1 MVSGKGSGEETDLQ
15 LNSIFSDG
23 GPEGMLTK
31 RDLKILLRSRSWDFM
46 KDCKK
51 PQSDGSPGVTQWNG
65 KPIYYRPGTSDC
77 RIISEILF
85 VPRCEYHVPRD
96 LKPKIIVDLGANIGI
111 ASIYFAHQFPDSE
124 IFAFEP
130 EEENFLLLEKNIQSC
145 ENARAFPVGLGNED
159 EVKEVYFSDNPNN
172 YGGFSFFPAGSNTS
186 MKKKVQVKKASD
198 YFREIGISR
207 VDLMKIDTEGSE
219 FEIITDLDPNMLK
232 EIEWIVGELHGIRD
246 FEMLAYLDQWFD
258 ISVKRSFEKRLF
270 MFQAWNRNSKLRV

>member
-1 MVSGKGSGEETDLQ
+1 
-15 LNSIFSDG
+15 
-23 GPEGMLTK
+23 MLTK
-31 RDLKILLRSRSWDFM
+31 GDLKILLRSRSWDFM

-51 PQSDGSPGVTQWNG
+51 PESGRSQGVYQWNG

-85 VPRCEYHVPRD
+85 TPRCEYHVPRA

-111 ASIYFAHQFPDSE
+111 ASIYFARQFPESE

-130 EEENFLLLEKNIQSC
+130 EEENFLLLEKNIQSY
-145 ENARAFPVGLGNED
+145 ENVRAFPVGLGNKD
-159 EVKEVYFSDNPNN
+159 EVKEVYFSDNSNN

-186 MKKKVQVKKASD
+186 MKKKVQVKRASD

-219 FEIITDLDPNMLK
+219 FEIITDLEPNRLK

-246 FEMLAYLDQWFD
+246 FEMLAYLDPWFD
-258 ISVKRSFEKRLF
+258 ISVKRSFKKRLF

>member
-1 MVSGKGSGEETDLQ
+1 
-15 LNSIFSDG
+15 
-23 GPEGMLTK
+23 MLTK
-31 RDLKILLRSRSWDFM
+31 RDLKILLRSRSWNFM